1 MEKINSI
8 TEWFQF
14 SNKIQKIEEKL
25 EDAIKNTGH
34 TMSLKEFSLLY
45 YLSIS
50 EHKSMRLQ
58 SLPELIGL
66 SQSALSRLVARMEES
81 SCGVIKKISCEED
94 KRGVYI
100 SLTEKGEEV
109 VKIILKSLQK
119 ILDDINLI
127 GG

>member
-1 MEKINSI
+1 MEKINNI
-8 TEWFQF
+8 TKWFQF

-25 EDAIKNTGH
+25 EDTIKNTGH

-45 YLSIS
+45 YLSTS
-50 EHKSMRLQ
+50 EYKSMRLQ
-58 SLPELIGL
+58 SLPDLIGL

-100 SLTEKGEEV
+100 SLTEKGEEI

-119 ILDDINLI
+119 VLDNVNLN
-127 GG
+127 

>member
-25 EDAIKNTGH
+25 EEAIKNTGH

-45 YLSIS
+45 YLSTS
-50 EHKSMRLQ
+50 EYKSMRLQ
-58 SLPELIGL
+58 SLPDLIGL
-66 SQSALSRLVARMEES
+66 SQSALSRLVVRMEES

-119 ILDDINLI
+119 VLDDINLI

>member
-1 MEKINSI
+1 MEKINNI
-8 TEWFQF
+8 TKWFQF

-25 EDAIKNTGH
+25 EDTIKNTGH

-45 YLSIS
+45 YLSTS
-50 EHKSMRLQ
+50 EYKSMRLQ
-58 SLPELIGL
+58 SLPDLIGL

-100 SLTEKGEEV
+100 SLTEKGEEI

-119 ILDDINLI
+119 VLDDINLI

>member
-1 MEKINSI
+1 MEKINNIS
-8 TEWFQF
+8 EWFQF
-14 SNKIQKIEEKL
+14 SYKIQKIEEKL
-25 EDAIKNTGH
+25 EEAIKNTGH

-100 SLTEKGEEV
+100 SLTEKGEEI

-119 ILDDINLI
+119 VLDNVNLN
-127 GG
+127 

>member
-25 EDAIKNTGH
+25 EDTIKNTGH

-45 YLSIS
+45 YLSTS
-50 EHKSMRLQ
+50 EYKSMRLQ
-58 SLPELIGL
+58 SLPDLIGL

-100 SLTEKGEEV
+100 SLTEKGEEI

-119 ILDDINLI
+119 VLDNVNLN
-127 GG
+127 

>member
-8 TEWFQF
+8 TEWFEF
-14 SNKIQKIEEKL
+14 SSKFQKIEEKL
-25 EDAIKNTGH
+25 EDTIKNTGH

-45 YLSIS
+45 YLSTS
-50 EHKSMRLQ
+50 EYKSMRLQ
-58 SLPELIGL
+58 SLPDLIGL

-100 SLTEKGEEV
+100 SLTEKGEEI

-119 ILDDINLI
+119 VLDNVNLN
-127 GG
+127 

>member
-1 MEKINSI
+1 MEKINNI
-8 TEWFQF
+8 TKWFQF

-34 TMSLKEFSLLY
+34 TMSFKEFSLLY
-45 YLSIS
+45 YLSTS
-50 EHKSMRLQ
+50 EYKSMRLQ
-58 SLPELIGL
+58 SLPDLIGL

-100 SLTEKGEEV
+100 SLTEKGEEI

-119 ILDDINLI
+119 VLDNVNLN
-127 GG
+127 